1 VAKKED
7 VARDF
12 QFLKDKVLAVLIF
25 GSSVEREGRDID
37 ICIVAPGG
45 FDIEEVYKKVD
56 VVGKKY
62 DVWTFEEL
70 PLYMKIE
77 VIENHEV
84 VFCKDLLDLYEY
96 FYHFRKLW
104 EDQKY
109 RNKLSKED
117 IKQLLQHT

>member
-1 VAKKED
+1 MAKKED